1 MRKLIVSEFVT
12 LDGVMEAPGGEPGH
26 PHSGWVIDFLGEEQL
41 RYKLNETLEAE
52 SLLIGRVTYESF
64 AGAWPKRKGE
74 FADKMNAMPK
84 HVASRTLKNPE
95 WNNTTVIGGNVVA
108 EVAKLKRGDGGP
120 MLATGSR
127 MLVHTLLGEDL
138 VDELRLTIVPVILGT
153 GRRLFPKSPRK
164 TVLSLADTQKFA
176 SGVVVNTYHPAARAE
191 RLSAALDR
199 EIDDA
204 LATLERPAVA
214 DVKARGK

>member
-1 MRKLIVSEFVT
+1 MRKLIVSEFVS

-26 PHSGWVIDFLGEEQL
+26 PHSGWVFDFMGEEQL
-41 RYKLNETLEAE
+41 RNKLNETLEAE

-64 AGAWPKRKGE
+64 AGAWPQRKGE

-84 HVASRTLKNPE
+84 HVASRTLTNPE
-95 WNNTTVIGGNVVA
+95 WNNTTVIGENTIS
-108 EVAKLKRGDGGP
+108 EVTRLKEGDGGP
-120 MLATGSR
+120 ILVGGSR

-138 VDELRLTIVPVILGT
+138 VDELRLMIFPVILGS
-153 GRRLFPKSPRK
+153 GRRLFPDSPRK
-164 TVLSLADTQKFA
+164 ITLSLADTQEFA
-176 SGVVVNTYHPAARAE
+176 SGVVVNTYRPAAKAVRV
-191 RLSAALDR
+191 SAAPDR

>member
-1 MRKLIVSEFVT
+1 LRKLIVSEFVS

-26 PHSGWVIDFLGEEQL
+26 PHSGWVFDFMGEEQL
-41 RYKLNETLEAE
+41 RNKLNETLEAE

-64 AGAWPKRKGE
+64 AGAWPRRKGE
-74 FADKMNAMPK
+74 FAEKMNAMPK

-95 WNNTTVIGGNVVA
+95 WNNTTVIGGNVVT
-108 EVAKLKRGDGGP
+108 EVEKLKRGDGGP
-120 MLATGSR
+120 ILVAGSR

-138 VDELRLTIVPVILGT
+138 VDELRVMIFPVILGS
-153 GRRLFPKSPRK
+153 GKRLFPDSPRK
-164 TVLSLADTQKFA
+164 TVLSLADAQKFA
-176 SGVVVNTYHPAARAE
+176 SGVVLNTYHPAARAK
-191 RLSAALDR
+191 RSLTSADR

-214 DVKARGK
+214 DVKARGQ

>member
-1 MRKLIVSEFVT
+1 MRKLIVSEFVSI
-12 LDGVMEAPGGEPGH
+12 DGVMEAPGGEPGH
-26 PHSGWVIDFLGEEQL
+26 PHSGWVIDFMGDEQL
-41 RYKLNETLEAE
+41 RYKLNETLQAQ

-74 FADKMNAMPK
+74 FADKMNAMRK
-84 HVASRTLKNPE
+84 YVASRTLTNPD
-95 WNNTTVIGGNVVA
+95 WNNTTVIGGNVVS
-108 EVAKLKRGDGGP
+108 EVAKLKQDNGGP
-120 MLATGSR
+120 ILVGGSR

-138 VDELRLTIVPVILGT
+138 VDELRVMIFPVILGS
-153 GRRLFPKSPRK
+153 GRRLFPESPRK
-164 TVLSLADTQKFA
+164 IVLSLADTQKFA

-191 RLSAALDR
+191 RFSAAADR